1 MKNINQ
7 KNMEHSQS
15 ITFNQL
21 NQEYISRLKDAFQ
34 MFDEDGDGIINKED
48 LMKSLVNVGKIVDEN
63 DPILSEMLGNK
74 DSITFAQFLNIMSD
88 KSGEFDE
95 EVLERSLSQ
104 ICTDDNTADSGTSN
118 GKKYEINEEELI
130 NLMKENGVEDIQ
142 EFEKIFQTFVKKGIF
157 SGKQFL
163 DTVSEK

>member
-1 MKNINQ
+1 
-7 KNMEHSQS
+7 MEHSQS

-34 MFDEDGDGIINKED
+34 MFDDDGDGIINKED
-48 LMKSLVNVGKIVDEN
+48 LVKSLVSVGKIVDEN
-63 DPILSEMLGNK
+63 DPILNKMLSDK
-74 DSITFAQFLNIMSD
+74 DSITFAQFLNVMSE

-95 EVLERSLSQ
+95 ELLEKSLSQ
-104 ICTDDNTADSGTSN
+104 ICNDDNNNNSDAGSGKN
-118 GKKYEINEEELI
+118 KKYEINEAE
-130 NLMKENGVEDIQ
+130 LMKLMQENGVEDIH
-142 EFEKIFQTFVKKGIF
+142 EFDKIFQTFVKKGVF